1 MIRVLF
7 RGLVLAALLLAAPAW
22 AQAFKMEILQLSAD
36 PPGRIIEAPGGGR
49 VTTPAVLFT
58 PAGGPDIH
66 GPAIVMLSTGPGAHP
81 LEAGQAS
88 RFAAERLAARG
99 YTVLSVYG
107 KLEHDFP
114 TVPFR
119 DAIWPLKAALDYLEL
134 SGYEDFVVVGQD
146 YGAVVAAQYLTTQP
160 DTLIDNGGEKRVKA
174 VVLINPVTQL
184 RAFPRAGLTGADY
197 AARVAAAAASVASG
211 RGLYPKSLEP
221 GQGAAPAT
229 DPWLGNGVF
238 VQPAEAFMEL
248 WSPAAQARNL
258 AALAKLDLPVL
269 ALISAK
275 AAWAAD
281 PLITATRPTTIRF
294 DGDTGNFRSA
304 EDRAANAI
312 ADWIGA
318 RGLGIRPRVTESVL
332 DVTTGG
338 GRILQGIRYAPAGR
352 VDPKRPV
359 VIMISGRVGD
369 TIQSST
375 HWLGWRLAQH
385 GYVAIAPGM
394 RISGVAGFQSSR
406 LTETVEDIGHWVDKA
421 TATGARRVVLGGHS
435 NGGIWL
441 SNYIAQTH
449 DKRVVG
455 TIYIAP
461 TRDSPTYARDH
472 APPGQYERD
481 VATARAAQA
490 AGRDMDVAIGLMSAR
505 AFLDNNGPDA
515 GTVHTAKVALF
526 DLPGISFTGAR
537 DPLMTPDFVE
547 AFGKAYKGK
556 LDAVRYE
563 NGSHGFR
570 ENKNRIV
577 ADMDA
582 WLKRTFP

>member
-1 MIRVLF
+1 M
-7 RGLVLAALLLAAPAW
+7 
-22 AQAFKMEILQLSAD
+22 
-36 PPGRIIEAPGGGR
+36 
-49 VTTPAVLFT
+49 
-58 PAGGPDIH
+58 
-66 GPAIVMLSTGPGAHP
+66 
-81 LEAGQAS
+81 
-88 RFAAERLAARG
+88 
-99 YTVLSVYG
+99 
-107 KLEHDFP
+107 
-114 TVPFR
+114 
-119 DAIWPLKAALDYLEL
+119 
-134 SGYEDFVVVGQD
+134 
-146 YGAVVAAQYLTTQP
+146 
-160 DTLIDNGGEKRVKA
+160 
-174 VVLINPVTQL
+174 
-184 RAFPRAGLTGADY
+184 
-197 AARVAAAAASVASG
+197 
-211 RGLYPKSLEP
+211 
-221 GQGAAPAT
+221 
-229 DPWLGNGVF
+229 
-238 VQPAEAFMEL
+238 
-248 WSPAAQARNL
+248 
-258 AALAKLDLPVL
+258 
-269 ALISAK
+269 
-275 AAWAAD
+275 
-281 PLITATRPTTIRF
+281 
-294 DGDTGNFRSA
+294 
-304 EDRAANAI
+304 
-312 ADWIGA
+312 
-318 RGLGIRPRVTESVL
+318 TETVL

-406 LTETVEDIGHWVDKA
+406 LTETVEDIRHWVDKA
-421 TATGARRVVLGGHS
+421 SATGARRVVLGGHS

-441 SNYIAQTH
+441 SNYIAQTR

-472 APPGQYERD
+472 AAPGQYERD

-547 AFGKAYKGK
+547 AFGKAYKGR

-577 ADMDA
+577 ADMAA
-582 WLKRTFP
+582 WLAKTFP